1 MAWLFYRKDYKNTTI
16 CHDVGRLFSYQS
28 KTFSTRISRSCLWV
42 LRGIFAQSH
51 QTDILGQM
59 Q

>member
-1 MAWLFYRKDYKNTTI
+1 MAWLFHRKAYKNTII

-28 KTFSTRISRSCLWV
+28 KTFSTRISRSCFWI
-42 LRGIFAQSH
+42 LRGTCAQSH
-51 QTDILGQM
+51 QTGILGQM